1 MFRRTLRR
9 IIPTYAILPL
19 ILPGLMNLAAYQG
32 GKLVQLFTG
41 YSTALDMTT
50 AWDRAI
56 PFQPAWVLVYIGTF
70 LFWFYQYTTVARES
84 PKAACRLAA
93 ADFVAK
99 LICLVFFIALPTTNT
114 RPEVEGSGFIPFV
127 MRFIYWIDTPTNLFP
142 SIHCFV
148 AWLGTRYIYECKTLR
163 HRALTSILCT
173 IGSLL
178 VFASTLFTRQ
188 HVLLDVVSGVA
199 VAEIGWLVARFTKL
213 PNVLERLNEKFMKT
227 RLCAFL

>member
-19 ILPGLMNLAAYQG
+19 ILTGLMNLVAYQG

-41 YSTALDMTT
+41 YSAALDMTT

-93 ADFVAK
+93 IIF
-99 LICLVFFIALPTTNT
+99 PT
-114 RPEVEGSGFIPFV
+114 VL
-127 MRFIYWIDTPTNLFP
+127 TNL
-142 SIHCFV
+142 
-148 AWLGTRYIYECKTLR
+148 
-163 HRALTSILCT
+163 
-173 IGSLL
+173 
-178 VFASTLFTRQ
+178 
-188 HVLLDVVSGVA
+188 
-199 VAEIGWLVARFTKL
+199 
-213 PNVLERLNEKFMKT
+213 
-227 RLCAFL
+227 

>member
-1 MFRRTLRR
+1 MRKQIRRLIPSYAAFPLMMTGVMNIFAFQVPKLIQMFTD
-9 IIPTYAILPL
+9 PAK
-19 ILPGLMNLAAYQG
+19 MH
-32 GKLVQLFTG
+32 
-41 YSTALDMTT
+41 DMTT
-50 AWDRAI
+50 AFDAAW
-56 PFQPAWVLVYIGTF
+56 PFEPVWVCIYVATF
-70 LFWFYQYTTVARES
+70 AFWTYQNITVARES
-84 PKAACRLAA
+84 PEAANRLFA
-93 ADFVAK
+93 ADFPAH
-99 LICLVFFIALPTTNT
+99 LICFFFFVLYPTTNV
-114 RPEVEGSGFIPFV
+114 RPEVTGTGFAAWL
-127 MRFIYWIDTPTNLFP
+127 MRLIYWIDTPTNLFP

-148 AWLGTRYIYECKTLR
+148 AWLGTRYIYECKSLR
-163 HRALTSILCT
+163 HRALSNILCT